1 MSHFEY
7 VSVAYALIYALA
19 VGRLLGGLSPA
30 MDASRRYWVH
40 LIWILLLL
48 LVTVMAWWLGWGSS
62 EVIWTPLRFLLGLS
76 LPALIF
82 LRASVLLGNSNDP
95 PDSYYDHFYE
105 TRVHFFSLGA
115 TVAVV
120 LIFLPWVYG
129 NTQWFTWSPIHL
141 NAIGLLV
148 ISVLGMYSRSAT
160 VHAAIAVLSL
170 ISIATSFFTIP
181 VAKAAA

>member
-7 VSVAYALIYALA
+7 ISVAYALIYALA

-48 LVTVMAWWLGWGSS
+48 LVAVAGWWVGWGSA
-62 EVIWTPLRFLLGLS
+62 EVMWTPPRFLLGLS
-76 LPALIF
+76 LPAIIF

-105 TRVHFFSLGA
+105 TRVRFFSLG
-115 TVAVV
+115 VAAAVAI
-120 LIFLPWVYG
+120 IFVPWVYG
-129 NTQWFTWSPIHL
+129 STQWFTWAPIHL
-141 NAIGLLV
+141 DAIGLLV
-148 ISVLGMYSRSAT
+148 ISVIGMYSKNPT

-170 ISIATSFFTIP
+170 ISIATTFFIFP